1 MISDSKNVR
10 LIALSVSKQ
19 KPTNES
25 KAPQVAGQEPFVA
38 GADTMIDRVVADIPD
53 AERGFTMIF
62 SAMPFPG
69 YQYQLDWRR
78 EEGGGN
84 WNYSAALDMEEW
96 LCPALFRHFFQRR
109 QSRFTCRQ
117 RRGAD

>member
-19 KPTNES
+19 KSTNES

-84 WNYSAALDMEEW
+84 WNYSAALGTEGW
-96 LCPALFRHFFQRR
+96 LCPALLRYFSEAPKQIYL
-109 QSRFTCRQ
+109 QTKA
-117 RRGAD
+117 RG

>member
-19 KPTNES
+19 KSTNES

-84 WNYSAALDMEEW
+84 WNYSAALGTEGR
-96 LCPALFRHFFQRR
+96 LCPALLRYFSEAPKQIYL
-109 QSRFTCRQ
+109 QTKA
-117 RRGAD
+117 RG